1 MVASGKESDLEE
13 GDKSVRPSVNAKLK
27 PEQTLL
33 VGGPLTLSILLIAVG
48 AIAGWGWLVA
58 VGILAM
64 AASAIW
70 SITASM
76 TIMRNRRKKFYRG
89 FDERSSFGDFM
100 KGK

>member
-1 MVASGKESDLEE
+1 MEE
-13 GDKSVRPSVNAKLK
+13 GDKSVRPSVNAGLK

-33 VGGPLTLSILLIAVG
+33 VAGPLLISILLIIIG

-58 VGILAM
+58 IGFVALV
-64 AASAIW
+64 ASAIW
-70 SITASM
+70 CIAASA

-89 FDERSSFGDFM
+89 FDERTSFGDFI

>member
-1 MVASGKESDLEE
+1 MEE
-13 GDKSVRPSVNAKLK
+13 GDNDKSVRPSVNAKLK

-33 VGGPLTLSILLIAVG
+33 LGGPLAISILLIAVG
-48 AIAGWGWLVA
+48 AIAGWGWLLA
-58 VGILAM
+58 IGILAM

-70 SITASM
+70 SIAASV

>member
-1 MVASGKESDLEE
+1 MEE
-13 GDKSVRPSVNAKLK
+13 GDKSVRPSVNAGLK

-33 VGGPLTLSILLIAVG
+33 VAGPLLISILLIIIG

-58 VGILAM
+58 IGILAM
-64 AASAIW
+64 AAAAIW
-70 SITASM
+70 SIAASA

-89 FDERSSFGDFM
+89 FDERTSFGDFI

>member
-1 MVASGKESDLEE
+1 MEE
-13 GDKSVRPSVNAKLK
+13 GDKSVRPSVNAGLK

-33 VGGPLTLSILLIAVG
+33 VAGPLLISILLIIIG

-58 VGILAM
+58 IGFVAM
-64 AASAIW
+64 IASAIW
-70 SITASM
+70 CIAATV

-89 FDERSSFGDFM
+89 FDERTSFGDFI

>member
-1 MVASGKESDLEE
+1 MEE
-13 GDKSVRPSVNAKLK
+13 GDKSVRPSVNAKMK

-33 VGGPLTLSILLIAVG
+33 VAGPLLISILLIIIG
-48 AIAGWGWLVA
+48 AIGGWGWLLATGFV
-58 VGILAM
+58 AM

-70 SITASM
+70 SIVASV

-89 FDERSSFGDFM
+89 FDERTSFGDFI

>member
-1 MVASGKESDLEE
+1 MEE
-13 GDKSVRPSVNAKLK
+13 GDKSVRPSVNAKMK

-33 VGGPLTLSILLIAVG
+33 VAGPLLISILLIIIG
-48 AIAGWGWLVA
+48 AIGGWGWLLATGFV
-58 VGILAM
+58 AM

-70 SITASM
+70 SITASV

-89 FDERSSFGDFM
+89 FDERTSFGDFI